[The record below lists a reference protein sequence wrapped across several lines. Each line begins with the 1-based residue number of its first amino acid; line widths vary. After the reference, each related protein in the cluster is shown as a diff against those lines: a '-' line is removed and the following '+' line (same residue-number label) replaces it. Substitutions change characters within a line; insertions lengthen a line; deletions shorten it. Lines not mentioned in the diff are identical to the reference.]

1 MPSLLPLQRFH
12 SRCPTCGV
20 GYHIGYS
27 YSHHVKWC
35 SRNKDPPA
43 AGGPCHSDERDYEHE
58 HNDPAC
64 SVESA
69 DEGAIAVSTDGRE
82 VCRPDEEIVRY
93 FADDVDRPGL
103 LQCANWG
110 AKELSPQQKETFRFL
125 QVVDAGDGTSGRVAQ
140 GVLNYARRL
149 GGDGLLLPRSIKRC
163 WQILD
168 QVPYYTL
175 SNSQFKFELQIL
187 QFKFRLHLTILNFL
201 PMWPNNFYDL
211 VACVPTGPRRGI
223 RRHAESDVCL
233 YRATRNTGPDDPPSR
248 LRGFHFYGPG
258 RRPATALAVESHGR
272 GRPEPS
278 LFPRTR

>member
-35 SRNKDPPA
+35 SRKKDPPA

-110 AKELSPQQKETFRFL
+110 AKELRPNKKKRFVSCRSSMLETAHPDGSRRVCL
-125 QVVDAGDGTSGRVAQ
+125 ITPAGLAGTAFFYPAASSAAGKYWTRYHTTLHFQ
-140 GVLNYARRL
+140 IPNLN
-149 GGDGLLLPRSIKRC
+149 SNFKFC
-163 WQILD
+163 N
-168 QVPYYTL
+168 
-175 SNSQFKFELQIL
+175 SNSDCTSQF
-187 QFKFRLHLTILNFL
+187 
-201 PMWPNNFYDL
+201 
-211 VACVPTGPRRGI
+211 
-223 RRHAESDVCL
+223 
-233 YRATRNTGPDDPPSR
+233 
-248 LRGFHFYGPG
+248 
-258 RRPATALAVESHGR
+258 
-272 GRPEPS
+272 
-278 LFPRTR
+278 